1 MKLFEQPILEI
12 KELEVEDV
20 IATSTVTAP
29 TQAEDELEPDR
40 G

>member
-20 IATSTVTAP
+20 IATSP

-40 G
+40 D